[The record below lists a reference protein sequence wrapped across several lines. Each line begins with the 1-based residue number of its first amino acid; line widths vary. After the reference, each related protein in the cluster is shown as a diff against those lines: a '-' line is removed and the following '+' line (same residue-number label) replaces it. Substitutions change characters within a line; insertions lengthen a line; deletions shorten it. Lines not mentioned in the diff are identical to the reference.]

1 MTVFEGSRY
10 EKCTIYELENK
21 YHLSNREP
29 LKMKDFGDNIIHV
42 VKEGDRLDLL
52 AYYYWGNPN
61 LYFIICDWNDIY
73 DPLKHKLEPGS
84 ALTLPSYENIIGEGI
99 I

>member
-1 MTVFEGSRY
+1 MTVFVGSRY
-10 EKCTIYELENK
+10 EDCTIYKLGEK

-29 LKMKDFGDNIIHV
+29 LEIKSFDDNIIHV

-61 LYFIICDWNDIY
+61 LFFIICDWNNIY
-73 DPLKHKLEPGS
+73 DPLKYDLEPGS
-84 ALTLPSYENIIGEGI
+84 TLILPSYERMIGEDLI
-99 I
+99 